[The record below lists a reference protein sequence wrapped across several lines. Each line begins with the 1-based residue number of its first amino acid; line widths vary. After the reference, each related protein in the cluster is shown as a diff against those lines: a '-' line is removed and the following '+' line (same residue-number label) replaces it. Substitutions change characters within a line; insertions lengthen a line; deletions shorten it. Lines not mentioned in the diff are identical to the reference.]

1 MNDFKVGDKVLAI
14 EGWVNQITK
23 GKTYTVTSRWMNW
36 VRVLNDLGQ
45 EGGYSSLRFKPVET
59 IKETESM
66 FVKTETTTKRVI
78 QGVIDGETTGFAL
91 VSVVPDD
98 YVSSVSLVVGA
109 KWKERRQS
117 QFSKSQLQELINNLQ
132 EVHDVMSD

>member
-1 MNDFKVGDKVLAI
+1 MSDFKVGDKL
-14 EGWVNQITK
+14 EPTGNWENQLTK
-23 GKTYTVTSRWMNW
+23 GKTYTVTGLWTNG
-36 VRVLNDLGQ
+36 VRVLNDLGY
-45 EGGYSSLRFKPVET
+45 EAGYFPSRFKPMET

-117 QFSKSQLQELINNLQ
+117 QFGKSQLQELINNLQ
-132 EVHDVMSD
+132 EVHDAMGD